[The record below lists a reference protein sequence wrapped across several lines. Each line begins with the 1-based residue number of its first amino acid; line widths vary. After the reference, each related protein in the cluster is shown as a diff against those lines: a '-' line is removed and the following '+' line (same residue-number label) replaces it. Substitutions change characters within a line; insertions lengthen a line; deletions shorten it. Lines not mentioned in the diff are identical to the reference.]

1 MRKLSRSIFIT
12 VLCLILVG
20 SFALFGCK
28 QQAAETTV
36 AAETTAAE
44 TMAEETMAEETMAEE
59 TMAEGSDEIDPWI
72 LDMRAGLDPY
82 RGSID
87 YEGEYGATPTWD
99 TELFLTLAEVEE
111 VKKGN
116 PDTGEAW
123 KVGYVMDASAGDHTS
138 SLLKGMQDVLDHFG
152 MELVG
157 TVDPQFD
164 PAAERAGVENFLAAG
179 ADIVIG
185 APIDATASAESFKPV
200 LDEGKKF
207 VIWSNIPKGY
217 EYGRDYVGVSSAM
230 AQDLGLFTVD
240 IMKQEVTEPTE
251 VAYLYFDQSF
261 WVVNLIDSMVLQALE
276 AEENFT
282 VVESLGYGAE
292 ADATD
297 LMTAALSRYPDIKRV
312 YGGWNVVAEFAAEG
326 CKALGRDDV
335 KIATFGVDE
344 PTLISI
350 LEGGNIFGTVS
361 DDPYHLGANLA
372 ILAGYAALG
381 KTAPEFTITP
391 AVPITEDNIE
401 EAWEITQKTELP
413 KSVVDTLAK

>member
-1 MRKLSRSIFIT
+1 MKKLSRSIFIT

-82 RGSID
+82 RGSIG

-200 LDEGKKF
+200 IDAGKKF

-217 EYGRDYVGVSSAM
+217 EYGKDYVGVSSAM

-240 IMKQEVTEPTE
+240 IMKQQVTEPTE

-261 WVVNLIDSMVLQALE
+261 WVVNLIDTMVLQALE

-297 LMTAALSRYPDIKRV
+297 LMTAALSRNPDIKRV

-326 CKALGRDDV
+326 CKALGREDV

-391 AVPITEDNIE
+391 AVPITKDNIE